1 MICKKC
7 GAVIPDD
14 AKFCNV
20 CGESQE
26 VAVEMPVVVA
36 EPVVEAPVIP
46 EPVVEAPVYEAP
58 VVEQPVYQQPIY
70 QQPVV
75 EQPVFEAPVSE
86 PVYAEEAPK
95 GGKGLAITSLVL
107 GIVGL
112 VFAFG
117 AICCCGVFFG
127 IASVFSVITAIIG
140 LVLASVAKKKGFVG
154 GIQKAGFIL
163 NIICL
168 ITSIVLFF
176 ISVILVVILAGSGG
190 LEDVMEDFM
199 EGFEEGFS
207 AGTKSKGYSSYY
219 DSYYSVKSVF
229 SSLLK

>member
-7 GAVIPDD
+7 GAVISDY

-46 EPVVEAPVYEAP
+46 EPVVEQPVYEAP
-58 VVEQPVYQQPIY
+58 VVEQPVYQQPVY

-75 EQPVFEAPVSE
+75 EQPVYEAPVSE

-112 VFAFG
+112 VFG
-117 AICCCGVFFG
+117 LGGICCCGTLSG
-127 IASVFSVITAIIG
+127 LFSILTAIVGII
-140 LVLASVAKKKGFVG
+140 LAFVAKNKGFNDGLFKVG
-154 GIQKAGFIL
+154 MIL

-168 ITSIVLFF
+168 V
-176 ISVILVVILAGSGG
+176 ISVALVIVFVVSVIRYINSG
-190 LEDVMEDFM
+190 EFQRIY
-199 EGFEEGFS
+199 EEIIKEIEREIQSEYGHDIEN
-207 AGTKSKGYSSYY
+207 YY
-219 DSYYSVKSVF
+219 NYYAVKSVV
-229 SSLLK
+229 STLLK